1 LLWVRLNTGP
11 ASGVHFVTCDG
22 NGNVWTLVSAGT
34 GTETARYEYGPFGEP
49 LRLTGAAAGSNP
61 FRFST
66 KRTEDGTGLVL
77 YEYRAYSPALG
88 RWLSRDPLG
97 EPGFTLIF
105 ESSKTGEEVGTL
117 GAQILNGSLRT
128 IQRNKSAMLD
138 KRYEVGS
145 FHPRPTRARLA
156 HYDFV
161 NQDPINQVD
170 FLRPQ
175 AAKRKKDDNP
185 KKDDQACKPCC
196 ANRPNP
202 VKDLFRTAADTL
214 AAAIANADDCPPEAV
229 KSAAQMIRILILA
242 SQVKEACET
251 VKEAAELCLTFAR
264 SPEQDNCEL
273 CCRQIH
279 CSFPHIIGGIG
290 HFSCYSIC
298 AAF

>member
-1 LLWVRLNTGP
+1 
-11 ASGVHFVTCDG
+11 VHFVTYDG
-22 NGNVWTLVSAGT
+22 NGNVWILVSAST

-49 LRLTGAAAGSNP
+49 LRLTGSAAGSNP

-77 YEYRAYSPALG
+77 YEYRAYSPTLG
-88 RWLSRDPLG
+88 RWLSRDPVG
-97 EPGFTLIF
+97 EPGFALIF
-105 ESSKTGEEVGTL
+105 ESSKTGEEVGML
-117 GAQILNGSLRT
+117 GAQILSGSLRT

-138 KRYEVGS
+138 KRHEAGS
-145 FHPRPTRARLA
+145 FHPRPTRAGLA
-156 HYDFV
+156 DYDFV
-161 NQDPINQVD
+161 NQDPINHVD
-170 FLRPQ
+170 FLGLK
-175 AAKRKKDDNP
+175 AANGNKDDKS

-214 AAAIANADDCPPEAV
+214 AAAIANADDWPPETV
-229 KSAAQMIRILILA
+229 KQAAQMIRIFILI
-242 SQVKEACET
+242 SQAKEGCDKM
-251 VKEAAELCLTFAR
+251 KEAAEICLKFAR
-264 SPEQDNCEL
+264 SPEQDSCEL

-279 CSFPHIIGGIG
+279 CSFPHIVGGIA